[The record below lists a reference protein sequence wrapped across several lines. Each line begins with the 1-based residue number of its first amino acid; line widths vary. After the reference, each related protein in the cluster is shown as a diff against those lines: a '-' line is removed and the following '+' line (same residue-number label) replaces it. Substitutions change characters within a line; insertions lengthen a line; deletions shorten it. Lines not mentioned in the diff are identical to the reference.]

1 MTRVAWCSDV
11 HLNFVNR
18 RGLEGLGKALLQS
31 GAESVIITGDI
42 SEAPMLL
49 DHLAALQLDST
60 LPIFFV
66 IGNHDA
72 YRSSV
77 AYMTEKL
84 SRVCADPS
92 LKLTYLSATGVLRL
106 TEKTAL
112 IGHDGWYDG
121 ESGDFWNSRVALVD
135 FEIIGEFRNAT
146 LDENGRMP
154 YMNELRFTPTL
165 KHVWKPIMERLALAS
180 ASHIDTNLRAAIAQG
195 YKKVLIA
202 THVPPFPGAS
212 WHEGKVSNAEYLPFF
227 SNITMGK
234 VILDV
239 MQEHPDVECLVLC
252 GHSHGR
258 GSYVPAA
265 NVRVLT
271 GGAQYGSPEVQ
282 KPILEIE

>member
-1 MTRVAWCSDV
+1 MARVAWCSDI

-18 RGLEGLGKALLQS
+18 RGLEALGKALLHS
-31 GAESVIITGDI
+31 GAESAVITGDI

-49 DHLAALQLDST
+49 DHLAALQLDSG

-66 IGNHDA
+66 AGNHDF

-84 SRVCADPS
+84 ARVCADPS
-92 LKLTYLSATGVLRL
+92 LKLTYLSNAGVVRL
-106 TEKTAL
+106 TDKTAL

-154 YMNELRFTPTL
+154 YMNELRFTPAL

-180 ASHIDTNLRAAIAQG
+180 AKHIDTQLRAAISEG
-195 YKKVLIA
+195 YKRVILA

-212 WHEGKVSNAEYLPFF
+212 WHQGKVSSAEWLPFF

-239 MQEHPDVECLVLC
+239 MQDHPDVECLALC
-252 GHSHGR
+252 GHAHGS
-258 GSYVPAA
+258 GSYVPAP

-271 GGAQYGSPEVQ
+271 AGAEYSRPEVQ
-282 KPILEIE
+282 QPILEVE